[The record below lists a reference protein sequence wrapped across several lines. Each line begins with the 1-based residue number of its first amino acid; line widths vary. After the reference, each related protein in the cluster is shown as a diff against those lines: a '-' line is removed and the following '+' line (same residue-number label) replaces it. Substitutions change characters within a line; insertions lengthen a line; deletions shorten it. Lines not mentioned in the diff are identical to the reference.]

1 MTAILLMAVP
11 APAVT
16 LCAVADW
23 AVFRLYQDNI
33 HPWVGLLKEV
43 RQFGSEYVTIDFSP
57 ETCCREQLA
66 ETVSQRHRKN
76 NQIICWYCIS

>member
-23 AVFRLYQDNI
+23 AVFRLYQDKI
-33 HPWVGLLKEV
+33 HPWVGLLNEV
-43 RQFGSEYVTIDFSP
+43 RWIYCEYFTIYFSP
-57 ETCCREQLA
+57 ETLA
-66 ETVSQRHRKN
+66 ETQKKGKTLLFVV
-76 NQIICWYCIS
+76 IVF